1 MMMAWEIT
9 KVDGLGVS
17 IFLVDGSVFL
27 KLNQLSRSP
36 PLWITQELIRIS
48 ESNRDDHRHEW
59 LRFPKS
65 KYSDRYRYRKKTT
78 SRPDRMI
85 IIN

>member
-36 PLWITQELIRIS
+36 
-48 ESNRDDHRHEW
+48 
-59 LRFPKS
+59 
-65 KYSDRYRYRKKTT
+65 
-78 SRPDRMI
+78 
-85 IIN
+85 